1 MKSIA
6 WSSLKAQGEPNYIEG
21 LLEGGLDGDGAEGA
35 GSVTGIGGDA
45 ESDPMYDQACE
56 VVLKHRRASIS
67 LVQRHL
73 RIGYNRAARLLEQ
86 MEQSGMVSAMQ
97 SNGNRDILVPAAAER
112 KHDEDVPGLAA
123 AAACAWLRSWH
134 PRPPRPPARRK
145 LRDFVGKVNGATGS
159 FSQYTV
165 NAQGRTQPAQT
176 GTFSFQR
183 PGKFKWAV
191 QKPYEQLVISDG
203 AKVYQYDPDL
213 LQVTERKVDAAIGT
227 SPAAILF
234 GSGSLEQSFEVSAL
248 PSRTAWT
255 GCAQA
260 AQRRRRF
267 SRVDIGLKDNLPAR
281 VELLDSFGQTTRV
294 DLSGITPNPSIG
306 AKEFQFTAP
315 KGVDVVKMS
324 RFSAAT
330 ITDSPAKNRGAV
342 FRATQKRSTKF
353 ALTPCC
359 WAPEASMPLGQA
371 DRGVPGY
378 VHVHARLDQ
387 RGIPGD
393 GHARHGV
400 GIARAERLRGRW
412 RDIAEGVAP
421 ARCRARWLPA
431 AQLEPGR
438 RAQSQCR
445 VGRVRVL
452 AVGLQR
458 AAAPRPC
465 PGSRRPG

>member
-1 MKSIA
+1 MVVIDELADLMMVVGKKIEELIA
-6 WSSLKAQGEPNYIEG
+6 RLAQKARAAGIHLILATQRPSVDVITGLIKANIPTRIAFQVSSKIDSRTILDQMGAETLLGQGDMLYMPPGTGLRVHGAFVSDDEVHRVVESLKAQGEPNYIEG

-35 GSVTGIGGDA
+35 A
-45 ESDPMYDQACE
+45 
-56 VVLKHRRASIS
+56 ASPAS
-67 LVQRHL
+67 AATPSRTPCTT
-73 RIGYNRAARLLEQ
+73 RPAKWCSSTAARPFRWC
-86 MEQSGMVSAMQ
+86 SAICGLVTTARPGYWSRW
-97 SNGNRDILVPAAAER
+97 SNRVWCRRCSPMATGTSWCRPQPER

-123 AAACAWLRSWH
+123 AAALCMASILASA
-134 PRPPRPPARRK
+134 PAAAASAQEQ

-248 PSRTAWT
+248 PSKDGLDWLRAKPRNADA
-255 GCAQA
+255 G
-260 AQRRRRF
+260 F

-315 KGVDVVKMS
+315 KGVDVVKM
-324 RFSAAT
+324 
-330 ITDSPAKNRGAV
+330 
-342 FRATQKRSTKF
+342 
-353 ALTPCC
+353 
-359 WAPEASMPLGQA
+359 
-371 DRGVPGY
+371 
-378 VHVHARLDQ
+378 
-387 RGIPGD
+387 
-393 GHARHGV
+393 
-400 GIARAERLRGRW
+400 
-412 RDIAEGVAP
+412 
-421 ARCRARWLPA
+421 
-431 AQLEPGR
+431 
-438 RAQSQCR
+438 
-445 VGRVRVL
+445 
-452 AVGLQR
+452 
-458 AAAPRPC
+458 
-465 PGSRRPG
+465 